1 MYVIANKRQ
10 PESNLILLYDDP
22 LFDLLIL
29 FNQLQAKPYTMIPYL
44 CFIQTIFWHT
54 VHMSHY

>member
-29 FNQLQAKPYTMIPYL
+29 FNQLQAKPYTLIPYL
-44 CFIQTIFWHT
+44 CFIQTIF
-54 VHMSHY
+54 

>member
-29 FNQLQAKPYTMIPYL
+29 FNQLQAKPYTMIRYL
-44 CFIQTIFWHT
+44 SFIQTIF
-54 VHMSHY
+54 